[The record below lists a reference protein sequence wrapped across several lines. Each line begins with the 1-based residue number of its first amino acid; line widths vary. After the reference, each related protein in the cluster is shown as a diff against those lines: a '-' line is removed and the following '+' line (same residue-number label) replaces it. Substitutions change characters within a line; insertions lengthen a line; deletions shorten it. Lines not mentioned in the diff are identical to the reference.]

1 MLKCAHLDKYF
12 VTKCLKRRCYEDEDT
27 YSEGSMNE
35 FTSSNEL
42 TNDEASSLIN
52 VTSDSA
58 SKGVDRDVTF
68 DNRVRCTNSLYD
80 FNMCFVM

>member
-1 MLKCAHLDKYF
+1 MLKRVHLDKYF
-12 VTKCLKRRCYEDEDT
+12 VTKRSKRRYFEDEDT
-27 YSEGSMNE
+27 YSKGSMNDS
-35 FTSSNEL
+35 TSSNEL
-42 TNDEASSLIN
+42 AGDEASSLIN

-58 SKGVDRDVTF
+58 SKEVDNDVTF

>member
-1 MLKCAHLDKYF
+1 
-12 VTKCLKRRCYEDEDT
+12 
-27 YSEGSMNE
+27 MNDS
-35 FTSSNEL
+35 TSSNEL

-80 FNMCFVM
+80 FNICFVM